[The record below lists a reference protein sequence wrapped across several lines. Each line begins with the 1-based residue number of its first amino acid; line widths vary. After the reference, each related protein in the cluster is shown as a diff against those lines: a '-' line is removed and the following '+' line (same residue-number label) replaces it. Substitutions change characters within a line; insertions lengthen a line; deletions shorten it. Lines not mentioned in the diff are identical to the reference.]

1 MYLSC
6 LNAVDVVVGNSSSG
20 LLEAPSLGT
29 PTVNIGGR
37 QAGRL
42 KATSVIDCEP
52 ERIAIHQAIDLALTP
67 DFRQRSR
74 NTINPYGEAG
84 ASKRIIEVLER
95 MDPSDFT
102 FKPFYDLSVNPK

>member
-1 MYLSC
+1 M
-6 LNAVDVVVGNSSSG
+6 
-20 LLEAPSLGT
+20 
-29 PTVNIGGR
+29 NIGGR

-52 ERIAIHQAIDLALTP
+52 ERSAIHQAIDLALTP

-74 NTINPYGEAG
+74 NTINPYGDAG

-102 FKPFYDLSVNPK
+102 FKPFYDLPVNPK